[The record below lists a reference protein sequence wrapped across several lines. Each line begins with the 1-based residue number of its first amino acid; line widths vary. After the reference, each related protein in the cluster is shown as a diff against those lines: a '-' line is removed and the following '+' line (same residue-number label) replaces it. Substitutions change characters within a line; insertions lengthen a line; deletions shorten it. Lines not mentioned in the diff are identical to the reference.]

1 MSDQEELHT
10 TTNQDLTEK
19 IEEIVNEI
27 TDSVQVHADVR
38 EEISQIIESIG
49 DHQTTTITTTTVEI
63 TEASEDDNE
72 PTTHTEETVVE
83 ESVITVTEAA
93 TVITTTTTTTTT
105 TTDVQKE
112 EVFSLVTPE
121 SNPNEVEIEKE
132 IIETTTITTT
142 EVEET
147 TETVVT
153 PHGSTSVLESE
164 DSVTVTTITYETTDH
179 GDHVSPEKHDDV
191 VLTESVTHHSEHHV
205 NSIVST
211 TTVTDHTETR
221 TIHTSADSVVDVQVE
236 EHTDVTV
243 SKEVVVNGND
253 VVLEITEQV
262 NDVTITEFHN
272 PHDPNQ
278 SKIEIEEVFT
288 AIEKNVSEVASP
300 ELPGI
305 TTDEVAVVETS
316 TETITVT
323 THTTMVENEVVVKD
337 EVETVQAEVEVVT
350 SPDVVG
356 IEATIVSKEGTEE
369 VTVIATETEVI
380 ATVTVTANEE
390 EVGEKLEQPPS
401 IAANALSSQ
410 VEEEVKYSVTLD
422 ASTRWYENL
431 KTYSSNAAVAEA
443 TSIAVN
449 SHFFAYLESQGSGS
463 SIAVLPYTSVGK
475 NHIPVNSPAYQQP
488 IIRAHSQPVSDFA
501 FNPFHSQI
509 LYSCAPDR
517 LLKLWKLPSTE
528 GLTVD
533 MSVATNSLSLKSK
546 CALRSLA
553 VSKSIDSLLAVRGSR
568 EISIF
573 DMNALKEVYTTT
585 DNNSFW
591 SGDILSM
598 TWSYYND
605 LLFTSSKDKMIKLFD
620 PRVNPKQ
627 FSLVK
632 DWIAHSGFRYS
643 SVIPLE
649 DTFSVYTLGHNSK
662 TQEREVY
669 YWDLRSINPSTGPII
684 KHVIDK
690 KDGNLFPIYDEDHK
704 LLYVSGKG
712 DSHLHTYQLSSD
724 RTQLNE
730 LINENILT
738 ESFHGRDVIKGIAL
752 LPKIPSLITNNREV
766 GRILKLSDGLIQP
779 YSINASQ
786 PLPSE
791 GFITRSGAP
800 AALTASQWVAGEI
813 KPPRTV
819 VVVAPDTATNTSS
832 NTPTA
837 SDKDDSTSQKSE
849 SRPDSSSDVTNNNGG
864 SGMGKRSSVSRVSQ
878 STMKYRHLYGKEPKK
893 ELTYFGL
900 QPDLTA
906 LDSPIIAGNEHY
918 WAIPYRGGG
927 GPVYL
932 SKHST
937 YGKVLP
943 ECLTLNGHKSTVQDI
958 AFSPFHENLM
968 LTGSF
973 DCTIKLWDVQSAL
986 DHYQVKLQEEQ
997 ERQLKFYG
1005 KNKTLPTSINVSYN
1019 ESIGSFHQ
1027 HTNSI
1032 RTINFHPTIPS
1043 LFCST
1048 SQDMTLRFFDLN
1060 NIEEISSLK
1069 VFGNVGSVS
1078 DALITNISFNYDG
1091 TQLLMASKD
1100 RQLRSIDP
1108 RMNQITNTVQHA
1120 KYLGRNLRV
1129 AWCARSLAEDP
1140 VVTVSAG
1147 SGGLR
1152 QIALWDRRNWSEPL
1166 VVRMIDN
1173 ASGQLYPMYDE
1184 GLNVVYVAGKGDTM
1198 IRGYELSSLTTDPST
1213 DTKEG
1218 GGEKGEKEY
1227 HYMMEK
1233 CFDYQVQGRDTIA
1246 GICMLPKRV
1255 VDIRAVEVSRILKLS
1270 NDSVNEIHFHVPRA
1284 DYLKDY
1290 FHDDIYLPIRSNTES
1305 KGTIYDWKSSTSEN
1319 NELFAPV
1326 LESLKPEGMINV
1338 SEKPVTPLPSESNSK
1353 IHSYRNKIAAKE
1365 EETKQNEEKFNKL
1378 QQLAFQN
1385 AQYHRNSSG
1394 PMRIGSVVVTNPQL
1408 QESIA
1413 KVSAQG
1419 GNDDDSDD
1427 EVDWS

>member
-1 MSDQEELHT
+1 MSDQEQLHT

-27 TDSVQVHADVR
+27 TDSVQVHADV
-38 EEISQIIESIG
+38 
-49 DHQTTTITTTTVEI
+49 
-63 TEASEDDNE
+63 
-72 PTTHTEETVVE
+72 
-83 ESVITVTEAA
+83 
-93 TVITTTTTTTTT
+93 
-105 TTDVQKE
+105 
-112 EVFSLVTPE
+112 
-121 SNPNEVEIEKE
+121 
-132 IIETTTITTT
+132 
-142 EVEET
+142 EET

-153 PHGSTSVLESE
+153 PHGTTSVLESE

-179 GDHVSPEKHDDV
+179 GDHVTPEKHDDV

-221 TIHTSADSVVDVQVE
+221 TIHTSADNVVDVQVE

-243 SKEVVVNGND
+243 SKEITVNGDD

-323 THTTMVENEVVVKD
+323 THTTVVENEVVVKD
-337 EVETVQAEVEVVT
+337 EVETVQAE
-350 SPDVVG
+350 
-356 IEATIVSKEGTEE
+356 
-369 VTVIATETEVI
+369 
-380 ATVTVTANEE
+380 
-390 EVGEKLEQPPS
+390 
-401 IAANALSSQ
+401 
-410 VEEEVKYSVTLD
+410 
-422 ASTRWYENL
+422 
-431 KTYSSNAAVAEA
+431 A

-449 SHFFAYLESQGSGS
+449 THFFAYLESQGSGS

-662 TQEREVY
+662 TQEREIY

-730 LINENILT
+730 LVNESILT

-791 GFITRSGAP
+791 GFITRS
-800 AALTASQWVAGEI
+800 
-813 KPPRTV
+813 
-819 VVVAPDTATNTSS
+819 
-832 NTPTA
+832 
-837 SDKDDSTSQKSE
+837 
-849 SRPDSSSDVTNNNGG
+849 
-864 SGMGKRSSVSRVSQ
+864 
-878 STMKYRHLYGKEPKK
+878 
-893 ELTYFGL
+893 
-900 QPDLTA
+900 
-906 LDSPIIAGNEHY
+906 
-918 WAIPYRGGG
+918 
-927 GPVYL
+927 
-932 SKHST
+932 
-937 YGKVLP
+937 
-943 ECLTLNGHKSTVQDI
+943 
-958 AFSPFHENLM
+958 
-968 LTGSF
+968 
-973 DCTIKLWDVQSAL
+973 
-986 DHYQVKLQEEQ
+986 
-997 ERQLKFYG
+997 ERQLQFYG

-1019 ESIGSFHQ
+1019 ETIGSFHQ

-1032 RTINFHPTIPS
+1032 RTINFHPTVPS

-1140 VVTVSAG
+1140 IVTVSAG

-1198 IRGYELSSLTTDPST
+1198 IRGYELSSLTTDTPT
-1213 DTKEG
+1213 DAKEG
-1218 GGEKGEKEY
+1218 VAEKGDKEY

-1246 GICMLPKRV
+1246 GVCMLPKRV

-1270 NDSVNEIHFHVPRA
+1270 NDTVNEIHFHVPRA

-1305 KGTIYDWKSSTSEN
+1305 KGTIYDWKSSTNEN